1 MKYSAVLAVSLPLVA
16 AFPQTSQ
23 KAASAC
29 RILAEEPTFPKAE
42 VWKAEL
48 PNAVARGPQ
57 KKLLHPD
64 YRLNAK
70 TVDEVVSAVKFA
82 AKHNVRL
89 SAIHSGHD
97 GLGRY
102 A

>member
-1 MKYSAVLAVSLPLVA
+1 MKYSTVLAVSLPLAA
-16 AFPQTSQ
+16 AFPQTNQ

-29 RILAEEPTFPKAE
+29 RILAEEPTFPKADA
-42 VWKAEL
+42 WKAEL

-57 KKLLHPD
+57 QKLLHPD
-64 YRLNAK
+64 YRLDVK
-70 TVDEVVSAVKFA
+70 TPEEVISAVKFA

-97 GLGRY
+97 GLGR
-102 A
+102 